1 MRASFAPLPLPGRPE
16 PRPVLDVVL
25 DGRDDVPLLCL
36 IDTGSLRTR
45 LPGWVSEVL
54 GLDLAGAPE
63 ERAVV
68 GGVSTLSRHAHVQRS
83 HRPAYEVPAG
93 VWFCDGWNAAFG
105 LLGQEDFLRAFRLE
119 LSSAEGWLELRPERA

>member
-1 MRASFAPLPLPGRPE
+1 VRASFAPLPLPGRPE

-45 LPGWVSEVL
+45 LPGWMSELL
-54 GLDLAGAPE
+54 GLDLAGVPE
-63 ERAVV
+63 ERVVV
-68 GGVSTLSRHAHVQRS
+68 GGVPVLSRHAHVRVRIGQ
-83 HRPAYEVPAG
+83 HEVPAG

-105 LLGQEDFLRAFRLE
+105 LLGQEDVLRAFRLE
-119 LSSAEGWLELRPERA
+119 LSSAEGWFELRPERA